1 MENKVVNKQIT
12 MESIVDVA
20 NRLEDYKE
28 TYEEILDAYN
38 TGYTIIFSIKSYG
51 SRIFVEK
58 TEDSCMRCC
67 GTVCVFGMC
76 SRSGG

>member
-28 TYEEILDAYN
+28 KYES
-38 TGYTIIFSIKSYG
+38 IFKQ
-51 SRIFVEK
+51 
-58 TEDSCMRCC
+58 
-67 GTVCVFGMC
+67 
-76 SRSGG
+76 